1 MISIEWF
8 NSIYWLGASLVFM
21 LVSLLINKLF
31 RDTDKRLDAQSD
43 ENERI
48 KKIKYKSLEDQ
59 KTYLKNKTDLGKD
72 FIYMILNI
80 MIFFLIYRLIIL
92 PRIPSLL
99 IGIISAV
106 IFAGLFAYFMA
117 EYIYPKKYFA
127 KNFINTLLSISFI
140 GVFTAYVK
148 FLDTIHPL
156 LLVLLMIIVMLG
168 VGWIWKKLEVKK

>member
-1 MISIEWF
+1 MNIEWF
-8 NSIYWLGASLVFM
+8 NSLYWLGASLVFM
-21 LVSLLINKLF
+21 LISLLVTKLF
-31 RDTDKRLDAQSD
+31 RDKDERINIQTM

-80 MIFFLIYRLIIL
+80 MIFFLIYRLLIL

-117 EYIYPKKYFA
+117 EYIFPKKYFA
-127 KNFINTLLSISFI
+127 KNVVTTLLNISFI
-140 GVFTAYVK
+140 GIFTAYVK

-156 LLVLLMIIVMLG
+156 LLVLLMVALMLG
-168 VGWIWKKLEVKK
+168 VGWIWNKLEDKK